1 MRVNRSESKYF
12 NSAVRMDDAL
22 IQLLAEKPFEY
33 ITVSEICKRAQVNR
47 STFYLHYDNT
57 SELLAETTRR
67 MLDGFLTYFTPDME
81 AVRQRFSSCGLEEL
95 HFITPEYLHPY
106 LRYIRDNRIV
116 FSTALAHMGSFG
128 CEEIFQRLFEH
139 ILNPV
144 LERFHYPVA
153 SRKYAILFYLNG
165 ITAIASEWIRGQCK
179 EPVEEIAGMIRT
191 CVYGLYGS
199 ENK

>member
-1 MRVNRSESKYF
+1 MNRAESKYF
-12 NSAVRMDDAL
+12 NSAVRMDEAL

-57 SELLAETTRR
+57 RELLDETIRR
-67 MLDGFLTYFTPDME
+67 MLDGFLMYFTPDLE
-81 AVRQRFSSCGLEEL
+81 AIRQRFSSCGLEEL

-106 LRYIRDNRIV
+106 LRYIQDNRVV
-116 FSTALAHMGSFG
+116 FSTALEHMGSFG

-139 ILNPV
+139 ILNPI
-144 LERFHYPVA
+144 LERFRYPVA

-165 ITAIASEWIRGQCK
+165 ITAIASEWIRRQCA
-179 EPVEEIAGMIRT
+179 EPVEEIAGMIQM
-191 CVYGLYGS
+191 CVYGLNS
-199 ENK
+199 HENK